1 MSSRKRIVPHGR
13 GHLKKRLTMR
23 HRGGRVT
30 GLNGSIQK
38 GSLLILATFLILA
51 FQNCSNGANFES
63 GEIIAKADD
72 SGGSGDTGTD
82 DGGGNIGNPGTPG
95 NPGNGGGGGS
105 EDDCDDHDHNGG
117 GHGGGHDG
125 NHGGGSSSNNA
136 LKYLCVVRDS
146 NGSSAKIAIT
156 DTSGSSREVCMTE
169 NACEKILNTQFDVRK
184 AEKSSSCPADNKK
197 KVSLTDS
204 EIQAALAKADLL
216 KAMKQ
221 K

>member
-1 MSSRKRIVPHGR
+1 MSPRQRFVPHGR
-13 GHLKKRLTMR
+13 GHLKNRLMMR

-38 GSLLILATFLILA
+38 GSLLMLATFLILA

-72 SGGSGDTGTD
+72 TTGSDNNGDDTGGED
-82 DGGGNIGNPGTPG
+82 DGGGNTGG
-95 NPGNGGGGGS
+95 GGGGGS
-105 EDDCDDHDHNGG
+105 EDDCDDHDHSGG
-117 GHGGGHDG
+117 GHSGGEHS
-125 NHGGGSSSNNA
+125 GSSSKSS

-146 NGSSAKIAIT
+146 GGNSAKIAIT
-156 DTSGSSREVCMTE
+156 ESSGSSREVCMTE
-169 NACEKILNTQFDVRK
+169 NACEKILNSKFDVRK
-184 AEKSSSCPADNKK
+184 AEKSSSCPADSKK

-204 EIQAALAKADLL
+204 EIEAALAKADLL
-216 KAMKQ
+216 KAMKT

>member
-1 MSSRKRIVPHGR
+1 MSPRQRFVPHGR
-13 GHLKKRLTMR
+13 GHLKNRLMMR

-38 GSLLILATFLILA
+38 GSLLMLATFLILA

-72 SGGSGDTGTD
+72 TTGSDNNGDDTGGED
-82 DGGGNIGNPGTPG
+82 DGGNTGG
-95 NPGNGGGGGS
+95 GGGGGS
-105 EDDCDDHDHNGG
+105 EDDCDDHDHSGG
-117 GHGGGHDG
+117 GHSGGGHS
-125 NHGGGSSSNNA
+125 GGSSSKSS

-146 NGSSAKIAIT
+146 GGNSAKIAIT
-156 DTSGSSREVCMTE
+156 ESSGSSREVCMTE
-169 NACEKILNTQFDVRK
+169 NACEKILNSKFDVRK
-184 AEKSSSCPADNKK
+184 AEKSSSCPADSKK

-204 EIQAALAKADLL
+204 EIEAALAKADLL
-216 KAMKQ
+216 KAMKT